1 MELTLYGPL
10 THTMY
15 STLYYFLRKK
25 FDFLFLRRTRISL
38 YDVYQFLPPVNPVF
52 IKQYYTFQ
60 RFSSLLYI
68 LDIIQIILL
77 STYLH
82 TTRLLTH
89 VIAIGLERHETKR
102 KQKRFIALFRTAL
115 ARAVT

>member
-1 MELTLYGPL
+1 M
-10 THTMY
+10 
-15 STLYYFLRKK
+15 
-25 FDFLFLRRTRISL
+25 RRTRISL
-38 YDVYQFLPPVNPVF
+38 YDIYQFLPPVNTVY

-60 RFSSLLYI
+60 SFSSLLYI
-68 LDIIQIILL
+68 LYIIQIILL

-89 VIAIGLERHETKR
+89 VIAICLERHETKR
-102 KQKRFIALFRTAL
+102 KQKKFIALFRTAL